1 MFQKTIKS
9 PVSRK
14 GTGLHSG
21 IGTVI
26 ELLPSKE
33 NSGIVFYYK
42 EKTIPALASNITGTK
57 RGTSLDCLSTV
68 EHILSAVYGLGIT
81 NLSIKMDG
89 AEPPAFDGSSIEYVR
104 MIKEAGILDQKNEAE
119 FTEIRSE
126 IVVKENGAS
135 VSIVPYNGFAVECHL
150 AYPGSFVGK
159 QSAFFDPSINDF
171 ENDIA
176 PARTFGFIEE
186 VEALRN
192 SGLALGAS
200 VENAVVVLKDGY
212 SCALRFPNE
221 LARHKILDIMGDI
234 ALAGKRIRGRII
246 SEKAGH
252 RLNAKLVERIINA

>member
-1 MFQKTIKS
+1 MIQKTIKS

-26 ELLPSKE
+26 TLLPSKE

-42 EKTIPALASNITGTK
+42 DKTIPALASRISGTK

-68 EHILSAVYGLGIT
+68 KHILSAVYGLGIT
-81 NLSIKMDG
+81 NLDIRMDG
-89 AEPPAFDGSSIEYVR
+89 PEPPAFDGSSIEYVR
-104 MIKEAGILDQKNEAE
+104 MINEAGIAGQKEAAE
-119 FTEIRSE
+119 VIEIRSE
-126 IVVKENGAS
+126 IVVQENGAS
-135 VSIVPYNGFAVECHL
+135 ICVEPYSGFAVESHL
-150 AYPGSFVGK
+150 EFPASFVGK
-159 QSAFFDPSINDF
+159 QSSFFDESVNDY
-171 ENDIA
+171 EKDIA

-200 VENAVVVLKDGY
+200 AENAVVVLKDGY

-234 ALAGKRIRGRII
+234 ALAGRRIKGRII

>member
-21 IGTVI
+21 LITTI
-26 ELLPSKE
+26 ELLPADE
-33 NSGIVFYYK
+33 GSGIVFYCGGK
-42 EKTIPALASNITGTK
+42 KVFALASNITGTK
-57 RGTSLDCLSTV
+57 RGTSLGGLSTV
-68 EHILSAVYGLGIT
+68 EHVLSAAYGLGLT
-81 NLSIKMDG
+81 NLAIKMD
-89 AEPPAFDGSSIEYVR
+89 AIEPPAFDGSCLEYVR
-104 MIKEAGILDQKNEAE
+104 MIKEAGILEQEKGAE
-119 FTEIRSE
+119 CFEIKSEIRL
-126 IVVKENGAS
+126 KENGAS
-135 VSIVPYNGFAVECHL
+135 ICAVPYDGFAVECHL
-150 AYPGSFVGK
+150 DFPGSFVSK
-159 QSAFFDPSINDF
+159 QSAFFDVSINDF

-186 VEALRN
+186 VESLRK

-200 VENAVVVLKDGY
+200 VENAIVVLKDTY
-212 SCALRFPNE
+212 SCTLRFPNE